1 MSFDF
6 EKVKLSAKPIKP
18 QTVGGSFN
26 LEKARTY
33 SGDKET
39 LTPPPINT
47 KPNLLDY
54 NFNTTTE
61 TSTQSVIQKKPPR
74 TEPIV
79 DVGKRIEDVSALVK
93 GEVSVKDVVKEIPTS
108 AKNLSLAFANTFV
121 PAITNFFKT
130 TGSIFGEGLAY
141 AVDENVRKQYKA
153 GNLDILPTIS
163 ATTPADVAKDT
174 IAAGIELAV
183 YRSFPQIAKMKL
195 VARGGAGA
203 LQGVGFAIS
212 EGLANDK
219 SAEEIIKSLPLY
231 GVGGAVI
238 GTLTPYL
245 MPILK
250 AEMKQLPK
258 EVKGIFSGLQREVT
272 QGVKAGERKLGVFS
286 KGAEETIPI
295 TKERT
300 KLPAP
305 EEKLKISTEE
315 KLLLTERG
323 EIGGL
328 TKGDGFTTSS
338 VVNKTSITQQK
349 ALNNYRKAQDLYN
362 KKPTP
367 ENLEKV
373 KIARDKWRDVQDL
386 DVETPTQ
393 KPTQTISEQPTKT
406 QPTKIIDEVI
416 PETRTTKVS
425 SEQLPVSGKG
435 ETRVSRLEAR
445 VRGVVDDVKT
455 KQRAVEEGIETYG
468 QMSKPEQIRKAIL
481 YVEKNPDEAMS
492 VLRGEKLPPKGLLY
506 NSIGLALEEKAAL
519 AADKNLALKL
529 ASLRST
535 RAGQEL
541 SILTEAKPNNPI
553 SAISDIIEA
562 RVGRV
567 QRTLKKGETVMKNVA
582 KETAKAKEILSKRQL
597 KIAEAEKLLN
607 EIVC

>member
-18 QTVGGSFN
+18 QTIGGSFN

-33 SGDKET
+33 SGDKEIST
-39 LTPPPINT
+39 TPINT

-61 TSTQSVIQKKPPR
+61 TSTPSVIQKTPPR
-74 TEPIV
+74 TEPII

-250 AEMKQLPK
+250 AEIKQLPK

-286 KGAEETIPI
+286 KGTEETIPI
-295 TKERT
+295 NKEKT
-300 KLPAP
+300 IK
-305 EEKLKISTEE
+305 
-315 KLLLTERG
+315 
-323 EIGGL
+323 
-328 TKGDGFTTSS
+328 TT
-338 VVNKTSITQQK
+338 
-349 ALNNYRKAQDLYN
+349 
-362 KKPTP
+362 P
-367 ENLEKV
+367 
-373 KIARDKWRDVQDL
+373 
-386 DVETPTQ
+386 
-393 KPTQTISEQPTKT
+393 EQPTKT

-468 QMSKPEQIRKAIL
+468 QMSKPEQIRKATL
-481 YVEKNPDEAMS
+481 YVEKSPDEAMS

-567 QRTLKKGETVMKNVA
+567 QRTLRKGETVIKNVA
-582 KETAKAKEILSKRQL
+582 KETTKAKEILSKRQL